1 MFKFTHIFM
10 FYTLSILSIFFSI
23 ATIYTN
29 KTLRAAIFLCI
40 FMIINSGFY
49 LLLGAEFLAVVQML
63 VYVSGIVVLL
73 IFVIMLTD
81 TLQNEDVDVNT
92 SRKLISIIISSVF
105 FLINVF
111 AIVFVFPDNNDYIIN
126 LTVYEESNLA
136 NIGFKLLDIGYSG
149 YVIPFEII
157 SLLLLTSLVGC
168 LKISRK

>member
-1 MFKFTHIFM
+1 
-10 FYTLSILSIFFSI
+10 
-23 ATIYTN
+23 
-29 KTLRAAIFLCI
+29 
-40 FMIINSGFY
+40 MIINSGFY

-81 TLQNEDVDVNT
+81 TLQNEDVDVNM

-111 AIVFVFPDNNDYIIN
+111 AIVFIFPENNDYIIN

>member
-1 MFKFTHIFM
+1 
-10 FYTLSILSIFFSI
+10 
-23 ATIYTN
+23 
-29 KTLRAAIFLCI
+29 
-40 FMIINSGFY
+40 MIINSGFY

-63 VYVSGIVVLL
+63 IYVSGIVVLL

-81 TLQNEDVDVNT
+81 TLQNEDVDVNM

-111 AIVFVFPDNNDYIIN
+111 AIIFIFPESNDYVIN